1 MNAQKIITGKE
12 LRCLIYPERGAI
24 ESFEA
29 KLADYL
35 GVKYVV
41 GTSMGRTGL
50 FAILKA
56 INLQKDDEVIVPAY
70 ICEVVPNAV
79 LKAGGIP
86 IFVDTNSDDYHISL
100 PHLESLIS
108 KKTKAIIIN
117 HIFGYPEDVDKIK
130 AIIERTRRKIYLIED
145 VAHAL
150 GAEYMGHK
158 VGSIG
163 DVAMFSFTK
172 NMVNVGGGAI
182 ATSDPVI
189 ATNAR
194 RFVKSSVNIS
204 FLNKLFFGMLSFFE
218 MGRVSSRINNLFMDI
233 LETLPEKL
241 QFLTKEY
248 TNALKIPDDMSM
260 SRRQACIASL
270 QLNKLD
276 ILNEQRKYNQNILD
290 NLLKNSQQIDI
301 LKPYVE
307 NAKHVCTWYG
317 IRIKEPKVKDKII
330 NLCRNNH
337 VYLSKFWDPLPIEQ
351 SKFYKQNPADVPN
364 AIDNARSTIVFKM
377 NPNVSQSGLERIGNI
392 LMYLEGGVQ

>member
-1 MNAQKIITGKE
+1 MSAQKIITGNE
-12 LRCLIYPERGAI
+12 LRYLIYPERVAI
-24 ESFEA
+24 ESFET

-35 GVKYVV
+35 GVEYVV
-41 GTSMGRTGL
+41 GTSMGRTAL
-50 FAILKA
+50 FALLKA
-56 INLQKDDEVIVPAY
+56 INLEKDDEVIVPAY

-86 IFVDTNSDDYHISL
+86 IFVDTNSDGYHISL

-108 KKTKAIIIN
+108 EKTKAIIIN

-130 AIIERTRRKIYLIED
+130 AIIERTHRKIYLIED

-150 GAEYMGHK
+150 GAEYMERK

-163 DVAMFSFTK
+163 DAAMFSFTK
-172 NMVNVGGGAI
+172 NMVNAGGGAI
-182 ATSDPVI
+182 ATNDPVI
-189 ATNAR
+189 AANAR
-194 RFVKSSVNIS
+194 RFVKCSVNIS

-248 TNALKIPDDMSM
+248 TNALKIPDDMGI
-260 SRRQACIASL
+260 SRKQACIASL

-276 ILNEQRKYNQNILD
+276 VLNEQRNHNQNILD

-301 LKPYVE
+301 LKPYVK
-307 NAKHVCTWYG
+307 NAKHVCTWYV

-337 VYLSKFWDPLPIEQ
+337 VYLSRFWDPIPVQ
-351 SKFYKQNPADVPN
+351 QNGSYKQSPADVPN
-364 AIDNARSTIVFKM
+364 AMDNARSTVVFKM
-377 NPNVSQSGLERIGNI
+377 NPNVSHGVLEKVGDI
-392 LMYLEGGVQ
+392 LMYLEGGAQ

>member
-1 MNAQKIITGKE
+1 MNGQKIITGKE
-12 LRCLIYPERGAI
+12 LRWLIYPEHGAI

-29 KLADYL
+29 EFANYL
-35 GVKYVV
+35 SVEHVV
-41 GTSMGRTGL
+41 GTSMGRTAL
-50 FAILKA
+50 FALLKG
-56 INLQKDDEVIVPAY
+56 INLEKDDEVIVPAY

-86 IFVDTNSDDYHISL
+86 IFVDTNSDDYHISH

-130 AIIERTRRKIYLIED
+130 AIIERTHRKIYLIED

-163 DVAMFSFTK
+163 DAAIFSFTK
-172 NMVNVGGGAI
+172 NMVNVGGGAV
-182 ATSDPVI
+182 ATNDPII

-194 RFVKSSVNIS
+194 RFVKGSMNTS
-204 FLNKLFFGMLSFFE
+204 FLNQLFFGALSFFGI
-218 MGRVSSRINNLFMDI
+218 GRVGSIINKLFVNI
-233 LETLPEKL
+233 LETLPKIL
-241 QFLTKEY
+241 QFLTKES
-248 TNALKIPDDMSM
+248 TDALKIPDDMSI
-260 SRRQACIASL
+260 SRRQAHIASL

-276 ILNEQRKYNQNILD
+276 ILNEQRNYNQSILD

-301 LKPYVE
+301 LKPYVKS
-307 NAKHVCTWYG
+307 AKHVCTWYV
-317 IRIKEPKVKDKII
+317 ICMKEPKLRDKTK

-337 VYLSKFWDPLPIEQ
+337 VYLSRLWDPIPVQ
-351 SKFYKQNPADVPN
+351 QNKSYKQSPADVPN
-364 AIDNARSTIVFKM
+364 AIHNAHSTMIFKM
-377 NPNVSQSGLERIGNI
+377 NPSMSQRELERIGNI
-392 LMYLEGGVQ
+392 LLMNLT